1 MARPKDKE
9 EIILF
14 AAISVFKDKGFTNT
28 TIQDIANG
36 AGLAKGTMYEYFKSK
51 DDLFIQALKFQAKH
65 IDENTLDAIMNES
78 GFINKLNLM
87 LDFTMRKEAAT
98 HSIIMKSL
106 FLNDSAGLK
115 PETKRE
121 FHNFMEEMREKAI
134 RIWADIVEQGVIEGI
149 IGSSDAGFSAACIFS
164 LMMVYHQFLDA
175 QKEDV
180 TEFKSKML
188 DFILNGV
195 GYHEVQ

>member
-9 EIILF
+9 EIIIF

-28 TIQDIANG
+28 TIQDIADA
-36 AGLAKGTMYEYFKSK
+36 AGLAKGTMYDYFKSK

-65 IDENTLDAIMNES
+65 IDENMLDAIMSKS

-87 LDFTMRKEAAT
+87 LDFTMKKEAAN
-98 HSIIMKSL
+98 HSIIMKAF
-106 FLNDSAGLK
+106 FLNDSTGLK

-134 RIWADIVEQGVIEGI
+134 RIWADIIEQGVIEGI
-149 IGSSDAGFSAACIFS
+149 IRSSDVEFSAACIFN
-164 LMMVYHQFLDA
+164 LIMVYHQLLDA
-175 QKEDV
+175 KKEDD
-180 TEFKSKML
+180 TNFKSKML

-195 GYHEVQ
+195 GYHEV